1 MSAVGPRFF
10 HFGPFRMDLLE
21 HRLWR
26 EDEEVALTPKAF
38 DTLLVLVRNSGRLV
52 AKEELLKSVWPETF
66 VNDAT
71 VAQNIFTLRK
81 ALGGSK
87 GDPYI
92 KTFSK
97 RGYRFVAGVTQ
108 VWDGSANVSRDQ
120 VETVADSSRWGETSI
135 RSIAVL
141 PLINETKD
149 KDPNAE
155 YLCDI
160 LTESLVN
167 SLSLLPEL
175 LIKACSIVQHY
186 KGRDVNVQEAGRE
199 LGVEAVL
206 VGRVRNS
213 GEMTL
218 IRMELV
224 DVENGWQVWGEEY
237 NEQISEMHKLRG
249 TVTKDVS
256 EKLRLKLKVNS
267 SEYKGRKRRTRKHIN
282 SI

>member
-1 MSAVGPRFF
+1 MRADPRFF

-21 HRLWR
+21 HRLLR
-26 EDEEVALTPKAF
+26 ENAEVRLTPKAF
-38 DTLLVLVRNSGRLV
+38 DTLLVLVRNSGRIV
-52 AKEELLKSVWPETF
+52 GKEELLKSVWPETF
-66 VNDAT
+66 VNEAT

-81 ALGGSK
+81 ALGGSE
-87 GDPYI
+87 GDRYI

-97 RGYRFVAGVTQ
+97 RGYRFVADVTQ
-108 VWDGSANVSRDQ
+108 VWDGTANVSRDQ
-120 VETVADSSRWGETSI
+120 VETMTDNSRWGETII

-155 YLCDI
+155 YLCVS

-175 LIKACSIVQHY
+175 LIKACSVVLHY

-206 VGRVRNS
+206 VGRVHNS

-237 NEQISEMHKLRG
+237 HDNSSEMHKLRG

-256 EKLRLKLKVNS
+256 EKIRLKLTGEQQHQIFRPQAQKA
-267 SEYKGRKRRTRKHIN
+267 RA
-282 SI
+282 

>member
-81 ALGGSK
+81 ALGGSE
-87 GDPYI
+87 GDPFI
-92 KTFSK
+92 QTIPK
-97 RGYRFVAGVTQ
+97 RGYRFVAAVTQ
-108 VWDGSANVSRDQ
+108 VWDGSVNVSGDQ
-120 VETVADSSRWGETSI
+120 VETADSIRWGETI
-135 RSIAVL
+135 TRSLAVL
-141 PLINETKD
+141 PLINETE
-149 KDPNAE
+149 DPNAE
-155 YLCDI
+155 YLCDS

-167 SLSLLPEL
+167 SLSLLPGVQ
-175 LIKACSIVQHY
+175 IKACSVVLHY
-186 KGRDVNVQEAGRE
+186 KGRDVQEAGRE

-206 VGRVRNS
+206 VGRVLQFYKK
-213 GEMTL
+213 TF

-237 NEQISEMHKLRG
+237 NEKISDMHKLQG
-249 TVTKDVS
+249 TVTKGVS
-256 EKLRLKLKVNS
+256 EKMRLKF
-267 SEYKGRKRRTRKHIN
+267 KGEQQHRIFRPL
-282 SI
+282 SY